1 MNAGLYHNKYRVSS
15 ARAQWWD
22 YAWHGAYFVT
32 ICTKD
37 KEHSFGEIKHD
48 KMELSNAGILADVFW
63 HEIKQHSKHVEL
75 DAFVV
80 MPNHIHGILIMDGLE
95 DATDNIETRQ
105 SDLKTRQSDVETRHA
120 LSLPEPEPKP
130 KPKPEPETIHKSPS
144 SNELDDLSKTFGEQ
158 RFRNQGKN
166 TVSSIVGSYK
176 SAVTKH
182 IHRLGLKAEWQ
193 TRFYDH
199 IIKDDVEFNR
209 IVDYIEHNVI
219 AWEKDKFYK

>member
-1 MNAGLYHNKYRVSS
+1 MNEGLYHNKYRISS
-15 ARAQWWD
+15 ARAQWWN

-32 ICTKD
+32 ICTKNR
-37 KEHSFGEIKHD
+37 EYTLGEIKDD

-95 DATDNIETRQ
+95 DVADDNVETRQ
-105 SDLKTRQSDVETRHA
+105 SNIDVETRQSDVETRHA
-120 LSLPEPEPKP
+120 LSLQETEP
-130 KPKPEPETIHKSPS
+130 IQKSPS
-144 SNELDDLSKTFGEQ
+144 TNELDELSKTFGEQ

-166 TVSSIVGSYK
+166 TVSSIVGGYK

-182 IHRLGLKAEWQ
+182 VHRLGLKSEWQ
-193 TRFYDH
+193 PRFYDH
-199 IIKDDVEFNR
+199 IIKDDAEFNM
-209 IVDYIEHNVI
+209 IANYIEHNVI
-219 AWEKDKFYK
+219 NWGKDKFYK